1 MQSRTRDFTLRS
13 EAQDAQTCNGTRP
26 PYRRLNSTR
35 TTLGST
41 RSEGQARH
49 FTRGVYAVPKKSLA
63 IPTFAPC
70 AIELVTCAEAKYIL
84 GGISTA
90 TLYRGIASGRYPAPL
105 KVGPN

>member
-1 MQSRTRDFTLRS
+1 
-13 EAQDAQTCNGTRP
+13 
-26 PYRRLNSTR
+26 
-35 TTLGST
+35 
-41 RSEGQARH
+41 
-49 FTRGVYAVPKKSLA
+49 VPKKSLA

-105 KVGPN
+105 KVGPNTSRWNRAKLEECVQQLETKVQS